1 MNHYVTYDGNR
12 FLNPLLDELFGI
24 QDALTSESNGSL
36 SMRTDIRKEKDGYLM
51 SIDLPG
57 IKKENI
63 AISYE
68 DGRLAIKVHVN
79 TIEKDESGNP
89 KPFLR
94 RERFSGSASRS
105 YFIGD
110 VDEKSIKAEYQD
122 GVLRLFIPEE
132 KQEEETVHSIKIQ

>member
-1 MNHYVTYDGNR
+1 MSHYVTYDGNR
-12 FLNPLLDELFGI
+12 FLNPLLDELFGMR
-24 QDALTSESNGSL
+24 DALTSESNGSL
-36 SMRTDIRKEKDGYLM
+36 SMCTDIRKEKDGYLM
-51 SIDLPG
+51 LVDLPG

-63 AISYE
+63 AVSYE
-68 DGRLAIKVHVN
+68 DGRLTIKVHAN
-79 TIEKDESGNP
+79 TIEKDENGNP

-122 GVLRLFIPEE
+122 GILRLFIPEE
-132 KQEEETVHSIKIQ
+132 KQEEEVVHSIKIQ